1 MTDQPPIEWRTMD
14 EDEGVDVW
22 SIGLLMFAAIVM
34 IMVGAFQVFMGLVA
48 IFDDQFMVP
57 AREYSF
63 QFDGGAWGW
72 VHLLLGLLVTAAGV
86 ALLRGR
92 TWGRVAA
99 IVLAAVSA
107 VAMFA
112 FLPHHP
118 LWALTVIVLDVAVIW
133 AVAAHGELGAP
144 GR

>member
-1 MTDQPPIEWRTMD
+1 MTDQSPIEYRDD
-14 EDEGVDVW
+14 EEVDVW

-34 IMVGAFQVFMGLVA
+34 ILAGAFQVFMGLVA
-48 IFDDQFMVP
+48 ILDDQFMVP
-57 AREYSF
+57 AREHSF
-63 QFDGGAWGW
+63 QFDRGAWGW
-72 VHLLLGLLVTAAGV
+72 VHLLLGLVVAAAGV

-99 IVLAAVSA
+99 IVLAACSA

-112 FLPHHP
+112 FLPHYP
-118 LWALTVIVLDVAVIW
+118 LWALTVIALDVAVIW
-133 AVAAHGELGAP
+133 AVATHGGLGAP

>member
-1 MTDQPPIEWRTMD
+1 M
-14 EDEGVDVW
+14 
-22 SIGLLMFAAIVM
+22 M
-34 IMVGAFQVFMGLVA
+34 ILAGAFQVFLGLVA
-48 IFDDQFMVP
+48 ILNDQFMVP
-57 AREYSF
+57 AREYLF
-63 QFDGGAWGW
+63 QFDRGAWGW
-72 VHLLLGLLVTAAGV
+72 VHLLLGLVVAAAGV

-112 FLPHHP
+112 FLPHYP
-118 LWALTVIVLDVAVIW
+118 LWALTVIALDVAVIW
-133 AVAAHGELGAP
+133 AVATHGGLGAP

>member
-1 MTDQPPIEWRTMD
+1 MD

-22 SIGLLMFAAIVM
+22 PIGLLMFTAIVM
-34 IMVGAFQVFMGLVA
+34 IIVGAFQVFMGLVA

-63 QFDGGAWGW
+63 QFDRGAWGW
-72 VHLLLGLLVTAAGV
+72 VHLLLGLLVGAAGV

-118 LWALTVIVLDVAVIW
+118 LWALTVIALDVAIIW
-133 AVAAHGELGAP
+133 AVATRGGLGAP
-144 GR
+144 GS